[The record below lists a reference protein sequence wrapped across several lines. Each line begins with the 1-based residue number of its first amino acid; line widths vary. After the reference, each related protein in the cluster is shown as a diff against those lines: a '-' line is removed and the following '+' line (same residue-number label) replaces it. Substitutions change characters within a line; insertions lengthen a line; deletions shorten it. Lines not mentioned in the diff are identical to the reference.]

1 VIHHEGL
8 EAHEGI
14 SNSGL
19 EERMRSAHRKV
30 VVVGAALVAALAITD
45 IVTLGQGQASN
56 EFPNPYKIETWGQ
69 LPAGRKMGAT
79 YGIDIDRDGKS
90 VWVFERCGGA
100 TCDGSNLAPLLKF
113 DTSGKLIASFG
124 AGMFIFPHGIFIDR
138 DDNVWVT
145 DGRGKGAKGQQ
156 VVKFSPTGRVL
167 LTLGKP
173 GVAGDGPDTFNQ
185 PSDVLVAPNGD
196 VFVAD
201 GHGGESNARI
211 VKFDKDGQFLK
222 TWGKKGSG
230 PGEFDTPHGLVMD
243 AQGRL
248 LVADRGNSRIQVF
261 DQDGKFL
268 AEWKQF
274 GRPSGIFLD
283 RAGMLYS
290 ADSQSNTPTV
300 NPTLKRG
307 VRIGAERGG
316 KVRYFVPDPDSIEAA
331 GGREGIAVD
340 RDGVV
345 YVAKTGNGG
354 LYRYVKQP
362 SGTR

>member
-1 VIHHEGL
+1 
-8 EAHEGI
+8 
-14 SNSGL
+14 
-19 EERMRSAHRKV
+19 MRSAHRNFIV
-30 VVVGAALVAALAITD
+30 LGAALVAALAITD
-45 IVTLGQGQASN
+45 VGTRGQGRQMASN
-56 EFPNPYKIETWGQ
+56 DFPNPYKIENFGQ
-69 LPAGRKMGAT
+69 LPAGRKLGAT
-79 YGIDIDRDGKS
+79 SAIDIDRDGKS

-100 TCDGSNLAPLLKF
+100 TCDGSNVAPLLKF
-113 DTSGKLIASFG
+113 DATGKLIASFG
-124 AGMFIFPHGIFIDR
+124 AGMFLYPHGLYIDR

-145 DGRGKGAKGQQ
+145 DGQGKGARGQQ

-167 LTLGKP
+167 LTLGKA

-196 VFVAD
+196 IFVAD
-201 GHGGESNARI
+201 GHGGATNARI
-211 VKFDKDGQFLK
+211 VKFDKDGTFIK

-230 PGEFDTPHGLVMD
+230 PGEFDTPHSLVMD
-243 AQGRL
+243 DRGRL
-248 LVADRGNSRIQVF
+248 IVADRGNSRIQAF
-261 DQDGKFL
+261 DQEGKFL

-300 NPTLKRG
+300 NPTVKRG
-307 VRIGAERGG
+307 IRIGAVSDG
-316 KVRYFVPDPDSIEAA
+316 KVRYFVPDPDPTVEGQA

-345 YVAKTGNGG
+345 YVAKTGDGG
-354 LYRYVKQP
+354 LYRYTKQP
-362 SGTR
+362 AGTK

>member
-1 VIHHEGL
+1 VIHHEGF

-69 LPAGRKMGAT
+69 LPAGRQMGAT

-145 DGRGKGAKGQQ
+145 DGQGKGAKGQQ